1 MTTLLRKQLAPYMKL
16 SLSAFDNAK
25 LVVAVISSTLETCEA
40 GSSTPLT
47 YEASLALGNES
58 KENRYYLVKW
68 QNEWVVC
75 GRTNSYAVSIS
86 ALEEG
91 TRVDMNS
98 LRKLNIPV
106 MSMQQVSFMCM
117 ANAHFDHC

>member
-1 MTTLLRKQLAPYMKL
+1 MTLLSKQLVPYMKL

-25 LVVAVISSTLETCEA
+25 LVVAVISATLDTHEA
-40 GSSTPLT
+40 GNSAPLT
-47 YEASLALGNES
+47 YEASLILGNES
-58 KENRYYLVKW
+58 KEERYYLVKW
-68 QNEWVVC
+68 QDEWIVC

-91 TRVDMNS
+91 ISVDIDS
-98 LRKLNIPV
+98 LRALTIPV

-117 ANAHFDHC
+117 ENAHFDHC